1 MDALKLL
8 SARRSVRKFKIR
20 EIKDSDLSVI
30 IDAARLAPTARNIQP
45 WEFILIK
52 DKDTLKHIGE
62 IVSANGSFIAGASA
76 CIVLLCSDTKYYLED
91 GSSAT
96 TCALLAATALGIASC
111 WVAGDKKD
119 YSQVV
124 LKFLQVPSGYKLIS
138 LIGLGYADEDPKP
151 VKRQLNEV
159 MHKEKF

>member
-8 SARRSVRKFKIR
+8 SARRSVRKFKTR
-20 EIKDSDLSVI
+20 EISDSDLSVI
-30 IDAARLAPTARNIQP
+30 VDAARLAPTARNIQP
-45 WEFILIK
+45 WEFIVIK
-52 DKDTLKHIGE
+52 DKATLKHIGE
-62 IVSANGSFIAGASA
+62 VASANGYFISSASA
-76 CIVLLCSDTKYYLED
+76 CVAVICSDTKYYLED

-124 LKFLQVPSGYKLIS
+124 LKFLQVPAGYKLIS

-151 VKRQLNEV
+151 AKRQLNEV